1 MDNNTYEE
9 TRLKKD
15 DSWCKWIKEGDLLSL
30 ISWNGK
36 IIDVDVPKTVTL
48 VVSETEPGVKGN
60 TVSGGSKPATL
71 ETGAIV
77 QVGFCHRTDLRVQT
91 SSMHHILQS
100 PCPCS
105 YLP

>member
-15 DSWCKWIKEGDLLSL
+15 DTWCKWIKEGDLLSL

-36 IIDVDVPKTVTL
+36 VIDVDVPKTVTL
-48 VVSETEPGVKGN
+48 VVSDTEPGVKGN

-77 QVGFCHRTDLRVQT
+77 QVDFSRGSARMPSFQFNF
-91 SSMHHILQS
+91 I
-100 PCPCS
+100 
-105 YLP
+105 

>member
-15 DSWCKWIKEGDLLSL
+15 DTWCKWIKEGDLLSL

-36 IIDVDVPKTVTL
+36 VIDVDVPKTVTL
-48 VVSETEPGVKGN
+48 VVSDTEPGVKGN

-77 QVGFCHRTDLRVQT
+77 QVGFSRGSARMPSFQFNF
-91 SSMHHILQS
+91 I
-100 PCPCS
+100 
-105 YLP
+105 